1 MRHWCNWRDT
11 DDLKSSTLETL
22 PVRIWHVALNARER
36 VIAAQIGSEM
46 IYLQSLL
53 RQASS
58 EIYINYYDLH
68 LLDNR
73 LSRLLIRNEAAEC
86 ADTLNKRAI

>member
-1 MRHWCNWRDT
+1 MRLGVRV
-11 DDLKSSTLETL
+11 SS
-22 PVRIWHVALNARER
+22 PVFKARER
-36 VIAAQIGSEM
+36 VAVTQTGSEM

-73 LSRLLIRNEAAEC
+73 SGRLLIRNEAAEC